1 MEYFYLEHVKSKNVM
16 CQIRTNERQPFMFFN
31 GCFIIKGPYK
41 ESNFYNIIERSK
53 MLRLFEAPNI
63 IHPIS
68 HFVAPHGIFMRF
80 DNFLA
85 NYQMKTEFYR
95 EPLSRDTCEVITN
108 LPIITM
114 RKVLNAD
121 SNTWIFSHVRDLI
134 LTLCYCYILNIP
146 GMNIDNIYVNVDT
159 KQIYIIDYACD
170 SITNIER
177 DDEVFYF
184 DEKPDEPYNWYNN
197 CKHYYNDIA
206 DDIDKLLNGNMVILD
221 ALRERMLKIVTLLRN
236 FGIKSKIIVPK
247 IFTKLQICSPYE
259 NDPNSI
265 YFYTDNKYIRL
276 TNYLQENGYLFENS
290 DGRFMSVQHAYAY
303 YKFNYID
310 ANSDTLKY
318 SDIILNNSKFC
329 EFIGKQK
336 EIDEILLHFDVFSSK
351 ILVNNSKIQKDPYL
365 KDNLRIPKSPY
376 LKDNLRVPTKP
387 HLKGN
392 LRVAKN
398 PYSEGNLGVPKN
410 SYSEGNLSA
419 PTSLINTFDCDKK
432 VNFIKTPESPFQN
445 KNSKIMEA
453 QKLNYDDKGNLLI
466 DKYEDYYKGYNL
478 NSNRMNEKAKLNN
491 KRREL
496 NTIIR
501 DYKNKAKINPKWNN
515 IKVNVMRYI
524 LYKKFNENEFDRNI
538 LLSTEDKILYADKIT
553 HNTFWGIDNKGN
565 GDNILGK
572 LLMELRTLFKEKYL
586 SVNINNNVILDNINP
601 QILKLNLRKYIQRSI
616 TNKSLLL
623 GNILYDLKLGTDD
636 IYNFL
641 YDVAI
646 NDIGPANRFLTLI
659 IIKNCDEKLVEKEN
673 FLDIIKLLSESD
685 KSRLSCH
692 AWYAY
697 FNYEGRQKSIINGL
711 DINVKF
717 KKGDADFINREL
729 NCDLFNKSDSFEVR
743 HLLLAF
749 WIKLND
755 RDLNAFSLCYLYLD
769 ETKKCQNNSITSIWK
784 ILSKFINS
792 EALNILKNAYYNS
805 KENLIFLQQA
815 IIMVIYRDKPVK
827 KYETNIESFKVGY
840 EFKLD
845 DNIDDNV
852 ILIPENM
859 IYYDELLHKI
869 YNQRQI

>member
-16 CQIRTNERQPFMFFN
+16 CQIRTDERQPFMFFN
-31 GCFIIKGPYK
+31 GCYIIKGTYN
-41 ESNFYNIIERSK
+41 EHNFNNVIERSK
-53 MLRLFEAPNI
+53 MLQIFKAPNI
-63 IHPIS
+63 IHPIN
-68 HFVAPHGIFMRF
+68 HFVTPHGVFLRF

-85 NYQMKTEFYR
+85 NYQMETELYR
-95 EPLSRDTCEVITN
+95 EPFSRDTCEVVKN
-108 LPIITM
+108 LPIVTM
-114 RKVLNAD
+114 KKILNAD

-146 GMNIDNIYVNVDT
+146 GMNIDNIYVNIDT
-159 KQIYIIDYACD
+159 KQIYIIDYAC
-170 SITNIER
+170 SPITDIER

-184 DEKPDEPYNWYNN
+184 NEKPNESHYWLNN

-206 DDIDKLLNGNMVILD
+206 DNIDKLLNDKIVTLD
-221 ALRERMLKIVTLLRN
+221 FLRERMLKTVTLLRN
-236 FGIKSKIIVPK
+236 FGIKSKIIIPK

-276 TNYLQENGYLFENS
+276 TNYLQKNGYLFENS
-290 DGRFMSVQHAYAY
+290 DGRFMSVQHAYQY
-303 YKFNYID
+303 YKFNYIN

-318 SDIILNNSKFC
+318 SDIILNNMKFY

-336 EIDEILLHFDVFSSK
+336 EIDEILLHFDVFSNK
-351 ILVNNSKIQKDPYL
+351 ILVNNSKAQKDPYL
-365 KDNLRIPKSPY
+365 KDNLRIPKTSY
-376 LKDNLRVPTKP
+376 
-387 HLKGN
+387 
-392 LRVAKN
+392 
-398 PYSEGNLGVPKN
+398 PKN
-410 SYSEGNLSA
+410 NLSDLA
-419 PTSLINTFDCDKK
+419 SLIKDVKPDSDKK
-432 VNFIKTPESPFQN
+432 EKVVIPKMINSIYSRPLRPPFQN
-445 KNSKIMEA
+445 KNSEILET
-453 QKLNYDDKGNLLI
+453 QKNVLNYDDKGNLLI

-491 KRREL
+491 KRNKL

-501 DYKNKAKINPKWNN
+501 DYKSKAKINPKWNN

-553 HNTFWGIDNKGN
+553 HNTFWGIDDKGN
-565 GDNILGK
+565 GDNNLGK
-572 LLMELRTLFKEKYL
+572 LLMELRILFKEKYL

-623 GNILYDLKLGTDD
+623 ASILYDLKLDAD
-636 IYNFL
+636 NIYNFL

-659 IIKNCDEKLVEKEN
+659 IIKVCDEKLLEKEN
-673 FLDIIKLLSESD
+673 FLDIIRLLSESD

-697 FNYEGRQKSIINGL
+697 FNYDGRQISAVNGL
-711 DINVKF
+711 DMNIKLNKEDVT
-717 KKGDADFINREL
+717 FINREL
-729 NCDLFNKSDSFEVR
+729 NCDLFNKLDLFDVR
-743 HLLLAF
+743 HLLLKF
-749 WIKLND
+749 WVGLSKKNLNS
-755 RDLNAFSLCYLYLD
+755 FSYCYLYM
-769 ETKKCQNNSITSIWK
+769 EATKESQNNSITSVWK
-784 ILSKFINS
+784 ILSKFINC
-792 EALNILKNAYYNS
+792 ETVNILKNAYYNS
-805 KENLIFLQQA
+805 KENFIFLQQA
-815 IIMVIYRDKPVK
+815 ITMVIYRDKPVK
-827 KYETNIESFKVGY
+827 KYETNIKYFKVEG

-845 DNIDDNV
+845 NNIDQNV

-869 YNQRQI
+869 YDQGHKSR